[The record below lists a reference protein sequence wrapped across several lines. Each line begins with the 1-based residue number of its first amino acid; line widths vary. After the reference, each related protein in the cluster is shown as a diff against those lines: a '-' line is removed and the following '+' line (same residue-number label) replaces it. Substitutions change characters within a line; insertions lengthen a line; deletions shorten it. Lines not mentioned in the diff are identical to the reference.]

1 MGQRLC
7 VPQNKKNYFCH
18 LIQNVSMAE
27 CVHCGQD
34 CGKNPVLWD
43 EKSFCCNGCSMV
55 YRILSEKKLD
65 RYYNMM
71 PTPGIRLDQENSSGT
86 RYAYLDSDEIK
97 LKLLDFSDGGIS
109 RVNLF
114 IPAIHCSSC
123 IWLLEN
129 LSTLHKGIMHSHVNF
144 VRKEVSITF
153 RESEITF
160 REVAELLHAIHYIP
174 DISYN
179 KEKKDDHQKANRRMI
194 MKIGVAGFAFGNI
207 MLLSFPDYL
216 PGGEA
221 IDKLMAGTFGIVSFI
236 LSIPVITFCSSD
248 FFLSAYKSLRKKIIN
263 IDLPLSIGI
272 LALFLESSYE
282 IFSGSGT
289 GYMDSLAGLLFFM
302 LIGRWYQSRT
312 YQSLSFDRDYRSY
325 FPIAVTRL
333 FDGIEEFV
341 QLKDLKMGDLI
352 LVRNGELIPVDSVLT
367 EGEGNI
373 DYSFVTGESIP
384 VAKKAGDFVFAGGK
398 QSGAAIKLRV
408 EKEVAQSYLTQL
420 WNEDKLGEAGEM
432 PMQTVVNNVSHYFTL
447 IILAIAISAGVFWS
461 FDDLGKAVY
470 VFASILIV
478 ACPCALSLTI
488 PFTFGN
494 VMRVF
499 GKNGFYI
506 KNTEV
511 IEKLTHADT
520 VVFDK
525 TGTLTHSRSM
535 NIGWEGT
542 GLTPLEEQW
551 VRSVARNSTHPL
563 SVMVSEWLPASNLQ
577 MVTDYRE
584 ISGLG
589 ITGMVDGHLIMLGSR
604 KFIAG
609 TDLAEESKISSVY
622 MSVDH
627 KLRGYFKMENH
638 YRDGLPEVIAGMQH
652 MQLHLL
658 TGDNNSEEA
667 NLRSY
672 FSSATQLHFNQS
684 PVDKLNYINE
694 LKQNGGN
701 VIMIGDGLNDAGALL
716 KADVGITI
724 ADDIYHFSPACD
736 AILQS
741 VEFGRLQEYL
751 KFSKSAMKIVYASY
765 LISFLY
771 NIVGLTFAIQGLLS
785 PVFAA
790 VLMPLSSISV
800 VTFASLSVS
809 ILSKSRKF

>member
-1 MGQRLC
+1 
-7 VPQNKKNYFCH
+7 
-18 LIQNVSMAE
+18 
-27 CVHCGQD
+27 
-34 CGKNPVLWD
+34 
-43 EKSFCCNGCSMV
+43 MV
-55 YRILSEKKLD
+55 YQILSDKKMD
-65 RYYNMM
+65 RYYDLM
-71 PTPGIRLDQENSSGT
+71 PTPGIRLDQENTSGT
-86 RYAYLDSDEIK
+86 RYAYLDSDELS

-129 LSTLHKGIMHSHVNF
+129 LNSLHPGIMHSHVNF

-153 RESEITF
+153 RESEITL
-160 REVAELLHAIHYIP
+160 RRVVELLHSIHYIP
-174 DISYN
+174 DVSYN
-179 KEKKDDHQKANRRMI
+179 KDKKDKHQRTNRHMI

-236 LSIPVITFCSSD
+236 LALPVITFCSSD
-248 FFLSAYKSLRKKIIN
+248 FFLSAFKSLRKGIIN

-272 LALFLESSYE
+272 LSLFLESSYE
-282 IFSGSGT
+282 IFSSSGT

-312 YQSLSFDRDYRSY
+312 YQSLSFDRDYKSY

-333 FDGIEEFV
+333 LEGKEEFV
-341 QLKDLKMGDLI
+341 QLKDLKAGNEI
-352 LVRNGELIPVDSVLT
+352 LVRNGELIPVDSLII

-420 WNEDKLGEAGEM
+420 WNEDKLGTEGEM
-432 PMQTVVNNVSHYFTL
+432 QMQTVVTKVSHYFTL
-447 IILAIAISAGVFWS
+447 LILAIALSAGIYWS
-461 FDDLGKAVY
+461 FTSLGKAVY
-470 VFASILIV
+470 VFSTILIV
-478 ACPCALSLTI
+478 ACPCALALTI

-499 GKNGFYI
+499 GRNGFYI

-525 TGTLTHSRSM
+525 TGTLTQSRTM
-535 NIGWEGT
+535 NVGWEGT
-542 GLTPLEEQW
+542 ALSEMEQQW
-551 VRSVARNSTHPL
+551 VRSVARNSPHPL
-563 SVMVSEWLPASNLQ
+563 SVMVTEWLPVSALLNVSG
-577 MVTDYRE
+577 YRE
-584 ISGLG
+584 IAGLG
-589 ITGMVDGHLIMLGSR
+589 IAGMVNNHRILLGSR
-604 KFIAG
+604 KFVSGSDSA
-609 TDLAEESKISSVY
+609 DESKISSVY
-622 MSVDH
+622 VSIDNKH
-627 KLRGYFKMENH
+627 RGYFKMENQ
-638 YRDGLPEVIAGMQH
+638 YRDGLTEVISGLYP

-658 TGDNNSEEA
+658 TGDNNSEEE
-667 NLRSY
+667 NLKSY
-672 FSSATQLHFNQS
+672 FTSATKFHFNQS
-684 PVDKLNYINE
+684 PVDKLEYINE
-694 LKQNGGN
+694 LKRNHRN

-716 KADVGITI
+716 KADIGITI

-741 VEFGRLQEYL
+741 DKFGRLQDFL
-751 KFSKSAMKIVYASY
+751 GFSRSALKIVYASY
-765 LISFLY
+765 VVSFLY
-771 NIVGLTFAIQGLLS
+771 NIIGLSFAIQGLLS
-785 PVFAA
+785 PVVAA
-790 VLMPLSSISV
+790 ILMPLSSISV
-800 VTFASLSVS
+800 VTFASLAVSV
-809 ILSKSRKF
+809 LSKTRKF

>member
-1 MGQRLC
+1 
-7 VPQNKKNYFCH
+7 
-18 LIQNVSMAE
+18 
-27 CVHCGQD
+27 
-34 CGKNPVLWD
+34 
-43 EKSFCCNGCSMV
+43 MV
-55 YRILSEKKLD
+55 YHILSEKKLD
-65 RYYNMM
+65 RYYEMM
-71 PTPGIRLDQENSSGT
+71 PTPGIRLDQENAPGT
-86 RYAYLDSDEIK
+86 RYAYLDSDEIRQ
-97 LKLLDFSDGGIS
+97 KLLDFSDGGIS

-129 LSTLHKGIMHSHVNF
+129 LNSIHPGIMHSHVNF

-153 RESEITF
+153 RDSDISL
-160 REVAELLHAIHYIP
+160 RQLVELLHSIHYIP
-174 DISYN
+174 DVSYN
-179 KEKKDDHQKANRRMI
+179 KEKKDEHQHANRRML

-221 IDKLMAGTFGIVSFI
+221 IDKFMAGTFGIVSFI
-236 LSIPVITFCSSD
+236 LALPVITFCSSD

-312 YQSLSFDRDYRSY
+312 FQSLSFDRDYKSY

-333 FDGIEEFV
+333 LGGKEEFI
-341 QLKDLKMGDLI
+341 QLKDLKAGNVI
-352 LVRNGELIPVDSVLT
+352 LVRNGELIPVDSLVI

-398 QSGAAIKLRV
+398 QSGAAIRLRV

-420 WNEDKLGEAGEM
+420 WNEDKLGSESDIQ
-432 PMQTVVNNVSHYFTL
+432 MQTVVTKVSHYFTL
-447 IILAIAISAGVFWS
+447 VILAIALSAGIYWS
-461 FDDLGKAVY
+461 YTSLGKAVY
-470 VFASILIV
+470 VFSTILIV
-478 ACPCALSLTI
+478 ACPCALALTI

-499 GKNGFYI
+499 GRNGFYI

-511 IEKLTHADT
+511 VEKLTHADT

-525 TGTLTHSRSM
+525 TGTLTHSRTM

-542 GLTPLEEQW
+542 DLNEMEKQW
-551 VRSVARNSTHPL
+551 VRSVARNSPHPL
-563 SVMVSEWLPASNLQ
+563 SVMVTEWLPASTLLN
-577 MVTDYRE
+577 VRGYKE
-584 ISGLG
+584 IVGFG
-589 ITGMVDGHLIMLGSR
+589 IAGIVDSHSIMLGSR

-609 TDLAEESKISSVY
+609 TEAADQSTISSVY
-622 MSVDH
+622 LSIDN
-627 KLRGYFKMENH
+627 KLRGFFKMENQ
-638 YRDGLPEVIAGMQH
+638 YRDGLSEVISGLYP

-658 TGDNNSEEA
+658 TGDNNSEEE
-667 NLRSY
+667 NLKGY
-672 FSSATQLHFNQS
+672 FTAATKLHFNQS
-684 PVDKLNYINE
+684 PVDKLEYVNE
-694 LKQNGGN
+694 LKRNHRN

-716 KADVGITI
+716 KADIGITI

-741 VEFGRLQEYL
+741 DKFGRLQDYL
-751 KFSKSAMKIVYASY
+751 GFSRSALKIVYASY

-771 NIVGLTFAIQGLLS
+771 NIVGLSFAIQGLLS
-785 PVFAA
+785 PVVAA
-790 VLMPLSSISV
+790 ILMPLSSISV

-809 ILSKSRKF
+809 LLSKSRKF

>member
-1 MGQRLC
+1 
-7 VPQNKKNYFCH
+7 
-18 LIQNVSMAE
+18 MAD
-27 CVHCGQD
+27 CIHCGQD
-34 CGKNPVLWD
+34 CGKNPIIWND
-43 EKSFCCNGCSMV
+43 KPFCCNGCSMV
-55 YRILSEKKLD
+55 YQILADKQLD
-65 RYYNMM
+65 RYYEMM
-71 PTPGIRLDQENSSGT
+71 PTPGIRIEQENTSGT
-86 RYAYLDSDEIK
+86 RYAYLDSEEIK
-97 LKLLDFSDGGIS
+97 LKLLDFSDGGIA
-109 RVNLF
+109 RLNLF

-129 LSTLHKGIMHSHVNF
+129 LNSLHKGIMHSHVNF

-153 RESEITF
+153 RESDISL
-160 REVAELLHAIHYIP
+160 RQIVELLHTIHYIP

-179 KEKKDDHQKANRRMI
+179 KTSKDTHQKANRLMI

-236 LSIPVITFCSSD
+236 LALPVVTFCSSD
-248 FFLSAYKSLRKKIIN
+248 FFLSAFKSLRKKIIN

-333 FDGIEEFV
+333 LDGKEEFV
-341 QLKDLKMGDLI
+341 QLKDLKTGDHI

-384 VAKKAGDFVFAGGK
+384 VAKKMGDFVFAGGK

-420 WNEDKLGEAGEM
+420 WNEDKLGDAGEM
-432 PMQTVVNNVSHYFTL
+432 QMQTIVNKVSHYFTI
-447 IILAIAISAGVFWS
+447 IILAIASGAGIYWAFS
-461 FDDLGKAVY
+461 DIGKAVY
-470 VFASILIV
+470 VFSSILIV
-478 ACPCALSLTI
+478 ACPCALALTI

-499 GKNGFYI
+499 GRNGFYI

-535 NIGWEGT
+535 NISWEGNE
-542 GLTPLEEQW
+542 LTTHEQQW
-551 VRSVARNSTHPL
+551 IRSVARNSTHPL
-563 SVMVSEWLPASNLQ
+563 SVMVSEWLPSSTLLT
-577 MVTDYRE
+577 VLKYKE
-584 ISGLG
+584 FSGLG
-589 ITGMVDGHLIMLGSR
+589 IFGEVDGHKVMLGSK
-604 KFIAG
+604 KFISG
-609 TDLAEESKISSVY
+609 KDSSEEGKISMVY
-622 MSVDH
+622 ISIDN
-627 KLRGYFKMENH
+627 KLRGCFNLENH
-638 YRDGLPEVIAGMQH
+638 YREGLQQVLNGLKNMNQ
-652 MQLHLL
+652 HLL
-658 TGDNNSEEA
+658 TGDNNSEES
-667 NLRSY
+667 NLKSY
-672 FSSATQLHFNQS
+672 FPSTTQLHFNQS
-684 PVDKLNYINE
+684 PVDKLEYINT
-694 LKQNGGN
+694 LKNNGNN

-716 KADVGITI
+716 KADIGITI

-741 VEFGRLQEYL
+741 SKFGRLQEYL
-751 KFSKSAMKIVYASY
+751 LFSKSALKIVYLSY

-785 PVFAA
+785 PVVAA
-790 VLMPLSSISV
+790 ILMPLSSISV

-809 ILSKSRKF
+809 ILSKARKF

>member
-1 MGQRLC
+1 MT
-7 VPQNKKNYFCH
+7 
-18 LIQNVSMAE
+18 E

-34 CGKNPVLWD
+34 CGKNPVIWE
-43 EKSFCCNGCSMV
+43 EKPFCCNGCRMV
-55 YRILSEKKLD
+55 FQILSEKKLD
-65 RYYNMM
+65 RYYDMM
-71 PTPGIRLDQENSSGT
+71 PTPGIRLDQENTST

-109 RVNLF
+109 RINLF

-129 LSTLHKGIMHSHVNF
+129 LDTLHQGIMHSHVNF

-153 RESEITF
+153 RESDISL
-160 REVAELLHAIHYIP
+160 RQVIELLHTIHYIP

-221 IDKLMAGTFGIVSFI
+221 IDRLMAGTFGIVSFI
-236 LSIPVITFCSSD
+236 LALPVITFCSSD
-248 FFLSAYKSLRKKIIN
+248 FFLSAFKSLRKKIIN

-272 LALFLESSYE
+272 LSLFLESSYQ

-333 FDGIEEFV
+333 LDGKEDFV
-341 QLKDLKMGDLI
+341 QLKDLKTGDQI
-352 LVRNGELIPVDSVLT
+352 LVRNGELIPVDCILT
-367 EGEGNI
+367 EGEGRI

-384 VAKKAGDFVFAGGK
+384 VVKKAGDFVFAGGK
-398 QSGAAIKLRV
+398 QSGAAIKLSV

-420 WNEDKLGEAGEM
+420 WNEDKLGVEGEIQ
-432 PMQTVVNNVSHYFTL
+432 MQTIVTKVSHYFTL
-447 IILAIAISAGVFWS
+447 IILAIAFSAGVYWS
-461 FDDLGKAVY
+461 FTDFGKAVY

-478 ACPCALSLTI
+478 ACPCALALTI

-499 GKNGFYI
+499 GRNGFYI
-506 KNTEV
+506 KNSEV
-511 IEKLTHADT
+511 IEKLTHSDT

-525 TGTLTHSRSM
+525 TGTLTHSRTM

-542 GLTPLEEQW
+542 EMNALEEQW

-563 SVMVSEWLPASNLQ
+563 SVMVSEWLPVSALLT
-577 MVTDYRE
+577 VEGYKE

-589 ITGMVDGHLIMLGSR
+589 ITGAVDNHSVMLGSR
-604 KFIAG
+604 KFVAG
-609 TDLAEESKISSVY
+609 SEAADESKISSVY
-622 MSVDH
+622 LSIDN
-627 KLRGYFKMENH
+627 KLRGFYKMDNL
-638 YRDGLPEVIAGMQH
+638 YRDGLNEVISGLKPME
-652 MQLHLL
+652 LHLL
-658 TGDNNSEEA
+658 TGDNDSEKE

-672 FSSATQLHFNQS
+672 FSADTQLHFNQT
-684 PVDKLNYINE
+684 PVDKLEYIYQ
-694 LKQNGGN
+694 LKANGRN
-701 VIMIGDGLNDAGALL
+701 VIMIGDGLNDAGALM
-716 KADVGITI
+716 KADIGITI

-736 AILQS
+736 AILS
-741 VEFGRLQEYL
+741 SSKFGRLQDYL
-751 KFSKSAMKIVYASY
+751 KFSKSALNIVYASY

-785 PVFAA
+785 PVVAA
-790 VLMPLSSISV
+790 ILMPLSSISV

-809 ILSKSRKF
+809 MLSKARKF

>member
-1 MGQRLC
+1 
-7 VPQNKKNYFCH
+7 
-18 LIQNVSMAE
+18 MAE
-27 CVHCGQD
+27 CIHCGQE
-34 CGKNPVLWD
+34 CGKNPVIWD
-43 EKSFCCNGCSMV
+43 EKPFCCNGCSMV
-55 YRILSEKKLD
+55 YRILAEKQLD
-65 RYYNMM
+65 RYYEMM
-71 PTPGIRLDQENSSGT
+71 PTPGIRIDQENTSGT
-86 RYAYLDSDEIK
+86 RYAYLDAEDIK

-109 RVNLF
+109 RANFF

-129 LSTLHKGIMHSHVNF
+129 LNSLHQGIVHSHVNF

-153 RESEITF
+153 RENDISLRQI
-160 REVAELLHAIHYIP
+160 VELLHSIHYIP
-174 DISYN
+174 DLSYN
-179 KEKKDDHQKANRRMI
+179 KEKKDDHQRANRRML

-221 IDKLMAGTFGIVSFI
+221 IDKLMSGTFGIVSFI
-236 LSIPVITFCSSD
+236 LALPVITFCSSD
-248 FFLSAYKSLRKKIIN
+248 FFLSAFKSLRKKIIN

-272 LALFLESSYE
+272 LSLFLESSYE

-312 YQSLSFDRDYRSY
+312 YQSLSFDRDYKSY

-333 FDGIEEFV
+333 NGSNEEFV
-341 QLKDLKMGDLI
+341 QLKELKTGDHI
-352 LVRNGELIPVDSVLT
+352 LVRNGELIPVDSIVT

-373 DYSFVTGESIP
+373 DYSFVTGESLP

-398 QSGAAIKLRV
+398 QAGAAIKLRV
-408 EKEVAQSYLTQL
+408 EKEVEQSYLTQL
-420 WNEDKLGEAGEM
+420 WNEDKLGYAGEIQ
-432 PMQTVVNNVSHYFTL
+432 MQTVVNQVSHYFTL
-447 IILAIAISAGVFWS
+447 VILTIASGTGIYWS
-461 FDDLGKAVY
+461 FIDIGKAVY

-488 PFTFGN
+488 PFTFGH

-499 GKNGFYI
+499 GRNGFYI

-525 TGTLTHSRSM
+525 TGTLTHSRTM
-535 NIGWEGT
+535 NIGWEGSK
-542 GLTPLEEQW
+542 LSFDEEQW
-551 VRSVARNSTHPL
+551 IRSLSRNSAHPL
-563 SVMVSEWLPASNLQ
+563 SVMISDWLPLSTILPVGN
-577 MVTDYRE
+577 YKE
-584 ISGLG
+584 ITGLG
-589 ITGMVDGHLIMLGSR
+589 IAGSVGNHLIMLGSR

-609 TDLAEESKISSVY
+609 SDDAEESKISSVY
-622 MSVDH
+622 ISIDN

-638 YRDGLPEVIAGMQH
+638 YREGLNDVISGMNQ

-658 TGDNNSEEA
+658 TGDNNSEEE
-667 NLRSY
+667 NLKMY
-672 FSSATQLHFNQS
+672 FTAATQLHFNQS
-684 PVDKLNYINE
+684 PVDKLEYVSG
-694 LKQNGGN
+694 LKRNKRN

-716 KADVGITI
+716 KADIGITI

-741 VEFGRLQEYL
+741 AQFGRLHDFL
-751 KFSKSAMKIVYASY
+751 GFSRSALKIVYTSY

-771 NIVGLTFAIQGLLS
+771 NIVGLSFAIQGLLS
-785 PVFAA
+785 PVVAA
-790 VLMPLSSISV
+790 ILMPLSSISI
-800 VTFASLSVS
+800 VTFASIAVS
-809 ILSKSRKF
+809 MLSKTRKF

>member
-1 MGQRLC
+1 
-7 VPQNKKNYFCH
+7 
-18 LIQNVSMAE
+18 MAD
-27 CVHCGQD
+27 CIHCGQD
-34 CGKNPVLWD
+34 CGKKPVLWD
-43 EKSFCCNGCSMV
+43 QKPFCCNGCSMV
-55 YRILSEKKLD
+55 YQILADKKLD
-65 RYYNMM
+65 RYYEMM
-71 PTPGIRLDQENSSGT
+71 PTPGIRLEQENTSGT

-109 RVNLF
+109 RINLF

-129 LSTLHKGIMHSHVNF
+129 LNTLHKGIMHSHVNF

-153 RESEITF
+153 PESEITL
-160 REVAELLHAIHYIP
+160 RQVVELLHTIHYIP

-179 KEKKDDHQKANRRMI
+179 KSAKDDQQKANRRMI

-236 LSIPVITFCSSD
+236 LALPVITFCSSD

-272 LALFLESSYE
+272 LALFLESSFE

-333 FDGIEEFV
+333 LDEKEEFV
-341 QLKDLKMGDLI
+341 QLKDLKVEDLI
-352 LVRNGELIPVDSVLT
+352 LVRNGELIPVDSILV
-367 EGEGNI
+367 EGDGNI

-398 QSGAAIKLRV
+398 QSGAAIKLKV

-432 PMQTVVNNVSHYFTL
+432 QMQTIVNKVSHFFTL
-447 IILAIAISAGVFWS
+447 IILVIASSAAVYWAFT
-461 FDDLGKAVY
+461 DLGKAVY
-470 VFASILIV
+470 VFSSILIV

-499 GKNGFYI
+499 GRNGFYI

-525 TGTLTHSRSM
+525 TGTLTHSRTM
-535 NIGWEGT
+535 NIGWEGI
-542 GLTPLEEQW
+542 GLAEKEMQW
-551 VRSVARNSTHPL
+551 IRSVARNSTHPL
-563 SVMVSEWLPASNLQ
+563 SVIVSEWLPVSSLLP
-577 MVTDYRE
+577 VLDYKE

-589 ITGMVDGHLIMLGSR
+589 IIGMVDNHKIMIGSR
-604 KFIAG
+604 IFVAG
-609 TDLAEESKISSVY
+609 TESSVEGKISSVY
-622 MSVDH
+622 ISIDN
-627 KLRGYFKMENH
+627 KLRGFFKMENH
-638 YRDGLPEVIAGMQH
+638 YREGLKDVISGMQH
-652 MQLHLL
+652 IQLHLL
-658 TGDNNSEEA
+658 TGDNNSELE
-667 NLRSY
+667 NLRTY
-672 FSSATQLHFNQS
+672 FSPATSLHFNQS
-684 PVDKLNYINE
+684 PVDKLEYINA
-694 LKQNGGN
+694 LKLNGRN

-716 KADVGITI
+716 KADIGITI

-741 VEFGRLQEYL
+741 EKFGRLQDYL
-751 KFSKSAMKIVYASY
+751 SFSKIALKIVYSSY

-771 NIVGLTFAIQGLLS
+771 NIVGLSFAIQGILS
-785 PVFAA
+785 PVVAA
-790 VLMPLSSISV
+790 ILMPLSSISV

-809 ILSKSRKF
+809 ALAKARKF

>member
-1 MGQRLC
+1 MQ
-7 VPQNKKNYFCH
+7 
-18 LIQNVSMAE
+18 
-27 CVHCGQD
+27 
-34 CGKNPVLWD
+34 
-43 EKSFCCNGCSMV
+43 
-55 YRILSEKKLD
+55 
-65 RYYNMM
+65 
-71 PTPGIRLDQENSSGT
+71 TPGIRLDQENTSGT
-86 RYAYLDSDEIK
+86 RYAYLENDEIR

-129 LSTLHKGIMHSHVNF
+129 LNTLHPGIMHSHVNF

-153 RESEITF
+153 RESDISL
-160 REVAELLHAIHYIP
+160 RQVVELLHTIHYIP

-221 IDKLMAGTFGIVSFI
+221 IDELMAGTFGIVSFI
-236 LSIPVITFCSSD
+236 LALPVITFCSSD
-248 FFLSAYKSLRKKIIN
+248 FFLSAFKSLRKKIIN

-282 IFSGSGT
+282 IFSGAGT

-333 FDGIEEFV
+333 LDGKEDFV
-341 QLKDLKMGDLI
+341 QLKDLKTGDII
-352 LVRNGELIPVDSVLT
+352 LVRNGELIPVDSILT
-367 EGEGNI
+367 DGEGNI

-384 VAKKAGDFVFAGGK
+384 VAKKTGDFVFAGGK

-420 WNEDKLGEAGEM
+420 WNEDKLGTEGEIQ
-432 PMQTVVNNVSHYFTL
+432 MQSVITKVSHYFTL
-447 IILAIAISAGVFWS
+447 VILAIAFSAGVYWS
-461 FDDLGKAVY
+461 FTDFGKAVY

-499 GKNGFYI
+499 GRNGFYI

-525 TGTLTHSRSM
+525 TGTLTHSRTM
-535 NIGWEGT
+535 NIGWEGSE
-542 GLTPLEEQW
+542 LNPKEEQFI
-551 VRSVARNSTHPL
+551 RSVARNSTHPL
-563 SVMVSEWLPASNLQ
+563 SVMVSEWLPVSALLD
-577 MVTDYRE
+577 VEGYKE

-589 ITGMVDGHLIMLGSR
+589 ITGKVDGHRIMLGSR

-609 TDLAEESKISSVY
+609 NDASDESKISSVY
-622 MSVDH
+622 VSIDN
-627 KLRGYFKMENH
+627 KLRGFFKMENH
-638 YRDGLPEVIAGMQH
+638 YREGLSEVLDGMHH

-658 TGDNNSEEA
+658 TGDNNSEEE
-667 NLRSY
+667 NLKSY
-672 FSSATQLHFNQS
+672 FRTETQLHFNQT
-684 PVDKLNYINE
+684 PVDKLDYINE
-694 LKQNGGN
+694 LKQEGRN

-716 KADVGITI
+716 KADIGITI

-736 AILQS
+736 AILAS
-741 VEFGRLQEYL
+741 SMFGRLQDYL
-751 KFSKSAMKIVYASY
+751 KFSKSAMKIVYVSY

-771 NIVGLTFAIQGLLS
+771 NIVGLTFAVQGLLS

-790 VLMPLSSISV
+790 ILMPLSSISV

-809 ILSKSRKF
+809 ALSKARKF

>member
-1 MGQRLC
+1 
-7 VPQNKKNYFCH
+7 
-18 LIQNVSMAE
+18 
-27 CVHCGQD
+27 
-34 CGKNPVLWD
+34 
-43 EKSFCCNGCSMV
+43 
-55 YRILSEKKLD
+55 
-65 RYYNMM
+65 
-71 PTPGIRLDQENSSGT
+71 
-86 RYAYLDSDEIK
+86 
-97 LKLLDFSDGGIS
+97 
-109 RVNLF
+109 
-114 IPAIHCSSC
+114 
-123 IWLLEN
+123 
-129 LSTLHKGIMHSHVNF
+129 MHSHVNF

-153 RESEITF
+153 RESDISL
-160 REVAELLHAIHYIP
+160 RQVVELLHTIHYIP

-221 IDKLMAGTFGIVSFI
+221 IDELMAGTFGIVSFI
-236 LSIPVITFCSSD
+236 LALPVITFCSSD
-248 FFLSAYKSLRKKIIN
+248 FFLSAFKSLRKKIIN

-272 LALFLESSYE
+272 IALFLESSYE
-282 IFSGSGT
+282 IFSGAGT

-333 FDGIEEFV
+333 LDGKEDFV
-341 QLKDLKMGDLI
+341 QLKDLKTGDQI
-352 LVRNGELIPVDSVLT
+352 LVRNGELIPVDSILT
-367 EGEGNI
+367 DGEGNI

-420 WNEDKLGEAGEM
+420 WNEDKLGEEAGIQ
-432 PMQTVVNNVSHYFTL
+432 MQSVITKVSHYFT
-447 IILAIAISAGVFWS
+447 IVILVIAFSAGVYWS
-461 FDDLGKAVY
+461 FTDFGKAVY

-499 GKNGFYI
+499 GRNGFYI

-525 TGTLTHSRSM
+525 TGTLTHSRTM
-535 NIGWEGT
+535 NIGWEGAA
-542 GLTPLEEQW
+542 LSASEEQF

-563 SVMVSEWLPASNLQ
+563 SVMVSEWLPVSALHA
-577 MVTDYRE
+577 VDGYKE

-589 ITGMVDGHLIMLGSR
+589 ISGVVDNHRIMLGSR
-604 KFIAG
+604 RFIAG
-609 TDLAEESKISSVY
+609 NEASDESKISSVY
-622 MSVDH
+622 VSIDN
-627 KLRGYFKMENH
+627 KLRGFFKMENH
-638 YRDGLPEVIAGMQH
+638 YRDGLNEVIAGLNN

-658 TGDNNSEEA
+658 TGDNDSEEA
-667 NLRSY
+667 NLRTY
-672 FSSATQLHFNQS
+672 FSAETQLHFNQT
-684 PVDKLNYINE
+684 PVDKLEYINE
-694 LKQNGGN
+694 LKSNGRN

-716 KADVGITI
+716 KADIGITI

-736 AILQS
+736 AILS
-741 VEFGRLQEYL
+741 SSKFGRLQDYL
-751 KFSKSAMKIVYASY
+751 RFSKSAMKIVYASY

-809 ILSKSRKF
+809 VLSKSRKF

>member
-1 MGQRLC
+1 
-7 VPQNKKNYFCH
+7 
-18 LIQNVSMAE
+18 MAE
-27 CVHCGQD
+27 CIHCGQD
-34 CGKNPVLWD
+34 CGKNPVIWED
-43 EKSFCCNGCSMV
+43 KNFCCNGCSMV
-55 YRILSEKKLD
+55 YQILSEKKLH
-65 RYYNMM
+65 RYYTMM
-71 PTPGIRLDQENSSGT
+71 PTPGIRLDQDQSAGT
-86 RYAYLDSDEIK
+86 RYAYMDTDEIK
-97 LKLLDFSDGGIS
+97 QKLLEFSDGGIS

-129 LSTLHKGIMHSHVNF
+129 LNSLHPGIMHSHVNF
-144 VRKEVSITF
+144 VHKEVSITF
-153 RESEITF
+153 RDNDISLRQVVEI
-160 REVAELLHAIHYIP
+160 LHDIHYIP

-179 KEKKDDHQKANRRMI
+179 KEAKDSHQKANRRLI

-236 LSIPVITFCSSD
+236 LALPVITFCSSD
-248 FFLSAYKSLRKKIIN
+248 FFQSAFKSLRKKSIN

-272 LALFLESSYE
+272 ISLFAESSFE
-282 IFSGSGT
+282 IFSSSGT

-302 LIGRWYQSRT
+302 LIGRWYQNRT
-312 YQSLSFDRDYRSY
+312 YQSLSFDRDYKSY
-325 FPIAVTRL
+325 FPIAVTRIL
-333 FDGIEEFV
+333 HGKEEFV
-341 QLKDLKMGDLI
+341 QLKDLKQGDDI
-352 LVRNGELIPVDSVLT
+352 LVRNGELIPVDSIVT
-367 EGEGNI
+367 AGEGNI

-384 VAKKAGDFVFAGGK
+384 VAKKPGDFVFAGGK
-398 QSGAAIKLRV
+398 QSGAAIRLRV

-420 WNEDKLGEAGEM
+420 WNEDKLGDVSEIQ
-432 PMQTVVNNVSHYFTL
+432 MQTVVNKVSHYFTL
-447 IILAIAISAGVFWS
+447 VILTIAFAAFIYWS
-461 FDDLGKAVY
+461 FSGLGKAVY

-499 GKNGFYI
+499 GRNGFYI

-535 NIGWEGT
+535 NIEWEGDE
-542 GLTPLEEQW
+542 LSDEEKQW
-551 VRSVARNSTHPL
+551 IRSVSRNSPHPL
-563 SVMVSEWLPASNLQ
+563 SVMVSDWLPVSQLLQ
-577 MVTDYRE
+577 VEKYSE
-584 ISGLG
+584 IAGLG
-589 ITGMVDGHLIMLGSR
+589 VVGMIDNHMIMLGSG

-609 TDLAEESKISSVY
+609 SENTYESKISSVY
-622 MSVDH
+622 VSIDT
-627 KLRGYFKMENH
+627 KLKGFFKLENH
-638 YRDGLPEVIAGMQH
+638 YRDGLNLVISELNDMH
-652 MQLHLL
+652 LHLL
-658 TGDNNSEEA
+658 TGDNDSEKEK
-667 NLRSY
+667 LEKY
-672 FSSATQLHFNQS
+672 FPSGAGLHFNQS
-684 PVDKLNYINE
+684 PVAKLDYIHD
-694 LKQNGGN
+694 LKKNGQN

-741 VEFGRLQEYL
+741 EQFGRLPQFL
-751 KFSKSAMKIVYASY
+751 KFSNSALKIVYASY
-765 LISFLY
+765 IVSFLY

-785 PVFAA
+785 PVIAA
-790 VLMPLSSISV
+790 VLMPLSSVSV

-809 ILSKSRKF
+809 LLSKSRKFQ

>member
-1 MGQRLC
+1 
-7 VPQNKKNYFCH
+7 
-18 LIQNVSMAE
+18 
-27 CVHCGQD
+27 
-34 CGKNPVLWD
+34 
-43 EKSFCCNGCSMV
+43 
-55 YRILSEKKLD
+55 
-65 RYYNMM
+65 MM
-71 PTPGIRLDQENSSGT
+71 PTPGIRLEQENTSDT
-86 RYAYLDSDEIK
+86 RYAYLDAEDIK
-97 LKLLDFSDGGIS
+97 LSLLDFCDGGIS
-109 RVNLF
+109 RINLF

-129 LSTLHKGIMHSHVNF
+129 LAGLHKGIMHSHVNF
-144 VRKEVSITF
+144 TRKEVSITF
-153 RESEITF
+153 RESDISL
-160 REVAELLHAIHYIP
+160 RQVAELLHTIHYIP

-179 KEKKDDHQKANRRMI
+179 KGKKDDHLKANRRML

-221 IDKLMAGTFGIVSFI
+221 IDTFMAGTFGIVSFI
-236 LSIPVITFCSSD
+236 LALPVITFCSSD
-248 FFLSAYKSLRKKIIN
+248 FFLSAYKSLRKRIIN

-272 LALFLESSYE
+272 LALFIESSYE
-282 IFSGSGT
+282 IFSGTGT

-312 YQSLSFDRDYRSY
+312 YESLSFDRDYRSY

-333 FDGIEEFV
+333 LDGEEQFV
-341 QLKDLKMGDLI
+341 QLKDLKAGDQI
-352 LVRNGELIPVDSVLT
+352 LVRNGELIPVDSILSD
-367 EGEGNI
+367 GEGNI

-384 VAKKAGDFVFAGGK
+384 VSKKAGDFVFAGGK
-398 QSGAAIKLRV
+398 QAGAAIHLIV

-420 WNEDKLGEAGEM
+420 WNEDKLGEESGIQ
-432 PMQTVVNNVSHYFTL
+432 MQSVITRVSHYFTL
-447 IILAIAISAGVFWS
+447 IILAIALSAGIYWS
-461 FDDLGKAVY
+461 FTDIGKAVY

-499 GKNGFYI
+499 GRNGFYI

-525 TGTLTHSRSM
+525 TGTLTHSRTM

-542 GLTPLEEQW
+542 ILNDIEKQW

-563 SVMVSEWLPASNLQ
+563 SVMVCEWLP
-577 MVTDYRE
+577 VTALLGVEEYKE
-584 ISGLG
+584 LPGLG
-589 ITGMVDGHLIMLGSR
+589 ITGIVDGHRIMLGSR

-609 TDLAEESKISSVY
+609 SGSMDEGKISSVY
-622 MSVDH
+622 LSIDN
-627 KLRGYFKMENH
+627 KNRGYFKMENH
-638 YRDGLPEVIAGMQH
+638 YRDGLTDVISGLSY

-658 TGDNNSEEA
+658 TGDNNSEEE
-667 NLRSY
+667 NLRTY
-672 FSSATQLHFNQS
+672 FTDGTELHFNQD
-684 PVDKLNYINE
+684 PVDKLEYIKQ
-694 LKQNGGN
+694 LKLNGRN

-716 KADVGITI
+716 KADIGITI

-736 AILQS
+736 AILS
-741 VEFGRLQEYL
+741 SAKFSRLQDYL
-751 KFSKSAMKIVYASY
+751 KFSGSALYIVYASY
-765 LISFLY
+765 AISFLY
-771 NIVGLTFAIQGLLS
+771 NIIGLSFAIQGLLS
-785 PVFAA
+785 PIVAA
-790 VLMPLSSISV
+790 ILMPLSSISV

-809 ILSKSRKF
+809 LLSKRKGF

>member
-1 MGQRLC
+1 
-7 VPQNKKNYFCH
+7 
-18 LIQNVSMAE
+18 
-27 CVHCGQD
+27 
-34 CGKNPVLWD
+34 
-43 EKSFCCNGCSMV
+43 
-55 YRILSEKKLD
+55 
-65 RYYNMM
+65 
-71 PTPGIRLDQENSSGT
+71 
-86 RYAYLDSDEIK
+86 
-97 LKLLDFSDGGIS
+97 
-109 RVNLF
+109 
-114 IPAIHCSSC
+114 
-123 IWLLEN
+123 
-129 LSTLHKGIMHSHVNF
+129 
-144 VRKEVSITF
+144 
-153 RESEITF
+153 
-160 REVAELLHAIHYIP
+160 
-174 DISYN
+174 
-179 KEKKDDHQKANRRMI
+179 MI

-221 IDKLMAGTFGIVSFI
+221 IDELMAGTFGIVSFI
-236 LSIPVITFCSSD
+236 LALPVITFCSSD
-248 FFLSAYKSLRKKIIN
+248 FFLSAFKSLRKKIIN

-272 LALFLESSYE
+272 IALFLESSYE
-282 IFSGSGT
+282 IFSGAGT

-333 FDGIEEFV
+333 LDGKEDFV
-341 QLKDLKMGDLI
+341 QLKDLKTGDQI
-352 LVRNGELIPVDSVLT
+352 LVRNGELIPVDSILT
-367 EGEGNI
+367 DGEGNI

-420 WNEDKLGEAGEM
+420 WNEDKLGEEAGIQ
-432 PMQTVVNNVSHYFTL
+432 MQSVITKVSHYFT
-447 IILAIAISAGVFWS
+447 IVILVIAFSAGVYWS
-461 FDDLGKAVY
+461 FTDFGKAVY

-499 GKNGFYI
+499 GRNGFYI

-525 TGTLTHSRSM
+525 TGTLTHSRTM
-535 NIGWEGT
+535 NIGWEGAA
-542 GLTPLEEQW
+542 LSASEEQF

-563 SVMVSEWLPASNLQ
+563 SVMVSEWLPVSALHA
-577 MVTDYRE
+577 VDGYKE

-589 ITGMVDGHLIMLGSR
+589 ISGVVDNHRIMLGSR
-604 KFIAG
+604 RFIAG
-609 TDLAEESKISSVY
+609 NEASDESKISSVY
-622 MSVDH
+622 VSIDN
-627 KLRGYFKMENH
+627 KLRGFFKMENH
-638 YRDGLPEVIAGMQH
+638 YRDGLNEVIAGLNN

-658 TGDNNSEEA
+658 TGDNDSEEA
-667 NLRSY
+667 NLRTY
-672 FSSATQLHFNQS
+672 FSAETQLHFNQT
-684 PVDKLNYINE
+684 PVDKLEYINE
-694 LKQNGGN
+694 LKSNGRN

-716 KADVGITI
+716 KADIGITI

-736 AILQS
+736 AILS
-741 VEFGRLQEYL
+741 SSKFGRLQDYL
-751 KFSKSAMKIVYASY
+751 RFSKSAMKIVYASY

-809 ILSKSRKF
+809 VLSKSRKF

>member
-1 MGQRLC
+1 
-7 VPQNKKNYFCH
+7 
-18 LIQNVSMAE
+18 
-27 CVHCGQD
+27 
-34 CGKNPVLWD
+34 
-43 EKSFCCNGCSMV
+43 MV
-55 YRILSEKKLD
+55 YQILSEKKLD
-65 RYYNMM
+65 RYYDMM
-71 PTPGIRLDQENSSGT
+71 PTPGIRLDQENTSGT

-129 LSTLHKGIMHSHVNF
+129 LDTLHKGILHSHVNF

-153 RESEITF
+153 REGEISL
-160 REVAELLHAIHYIP
+160 RQVVELLHSIHYIP

-179 KEKKDDHQKANRRMI
+179 KEKKDDHQKANRRML

-236 LSIPVITFCSSD
+236 LALPVITFCSSD
-248 FFLSAYKSLRKKIIN
+248 FFLSAFKSLRKKIIN

-272 LALFLESSYE
+272 LSLFLESSYE
-282 IFSGSGT
+282 IFSGTGT

-333 FDGIEEFV
+333 FDGKEDFV
-341 QLKDLKMGDLI
+341 QLKNLKTGDLI
-352 LVRNGELIPVDSVLT
+352 LVRNSELIPVDSLLT

-420 WNEDKLGEAGEM
+420 WNEDKLGVEGEIQ
-432 PMQTVVNNVSHYFTL
+432 MQTIVTKVSHYFTL
-447 IILAIAISAGVFWS
+447 IILAIAFSAGVYWS
-461 FDDLGKAVY
+461 FTDFGKAVY

-478 ACPCALSLTI
+478 ACPCALALTI

-499 GKNGFYI
+499 GRNGFYI

-511 IEKLTHADT
+511 IEKLTQADT
-520 VVFDK
+520 IVFDK
-525 TGTLTHSRSM
+525 TGTLTHSRTM
-535 NIGWEGT
+535 NIAWEGSEMN
-542 GLTPLEEQW
+542 PLEEQW

-563 SVMVSEWLPASNLQ
+563 SVMVSEWLPASALLT
-577 MVTDYRE
+577 VEGYKE

-589 ITGMVDGHLIMLGSR
+589 ITGVVDTHRVMLGSR
-604 KFIAG
+604 KFVAG
-609 TDLAEESKISSVY
+609 SEAEDESRISSVY
-622 MSVDH
+622 LSIDN
-627 KLRGYFKMENH
+627 KLRGFYKMDNL
-638 YRDGLPEVIAGMQH
+638 YRDGLDDVISGMKN

-658 TGDNNSEEA
+658 TGDNDSEEE

-672 FSSATQLHFNQS
+672 FSADTQLHFNQT
-684 PVDKLNYINE
+684 PVDKLEYINE
-694 LKQNGGN
+694 LKTEGRN

-716 KADVGITI
+716 KADIGITI

-736 AILQS
+736 AILS
-741 VEFGRLQEYL
+741 SSKFGRLQDYL
-751 KFSKSAMKIVYASY
+751 KFSKSALHIVYASY

-771 NIVGLTFAIQGLLS
+771 NIIGLTFAVQGLLS
-785 PVFAA
+785 PVVAA
-790 VLMPLSSISV
+790 ILMPLSSISV

-809 ILSKSRKF
+809 MLSKARKF

>member
-1 MGQRLC
+1 
-7 VPQNKKNYFCH
+7 
-18 LIQNVSMAE
+18 MAE
-27 CVHCGQD
+27 CIHCGQD
-34 CGKNPVLWD
+34 CGKNPVIWE
-43 EKSFCCNGCSMV
+43 EKLFCCNGCSMV
-55 YRILSEKKLD
+55 YQILSEKKLD
-65 RYYNMM
+65 RYYDMM
-71 PTPGIRLDQENSSGT
+71 PTPGIRLDQENTSGT
-86 RYAYLDSDEIK
+86 RYAYLDNDEIR

-153 RESEITF
+153 RESDISL
-160 REVAELLHAIHYIP
+160 RQVVELLHTIHYIP

-221 IDKLMAGTFGIVSFI
+221 IDELMAGTFGIVSFI
-236 LSIPVITFCSSD
+236 LALPVITFCSSD
-248 FFLSAYKSLRKKIIN
+248 FFLSAFKSLRKKIIN

-272 LALFLESSYE
+272 IALFLESSYE
-282 IFSGSGT
+282 IFSGAGT

-333 FDGIEEFV
+333 LDGKEDFV
-341 QLKDLKMGDLI
+341 QLKDLKTGDQI
-352 LVRNGELIPVDSVLT
+352 LVRNGELIPVDSILT
-367 EGEGNI
+367 DGEGNI

-384 VAKKAGDFVFAGGK
+384 VSKKAGDFVFAGGK

-420 WNEDKLGEAGEM
+420 WNEDKLGEEAGIQ
-432 PMQTVVNNVSHYFTL
+432 MQSVITKVSHYFT
-447 IILAIAISAGVFWS
+447 IVILVIAFSAGVYWS
-461 FDDLGKAVY
+461 FTDLGKAVY

-499 GKNGFYI
+499 GRNGFYI

-525 TGTLTHSRSM
+525 TGTLTHSRTM
-535 NIGWEGT
+535 NIGWEGNI
-542 GLTPLEEQW
+542 LSADEEQL
-551 VRSVARNSTHPL
+551 VRSVSRNSTHPL
-563 SVMVSEWLPASNLQ
+563 SVMVSEWLPVSALHA
-577 MVTDYRE
+577 VDGYKE

-589 ITGMVDGHLIMLGSR
+589 ISGVVDNHRIMLGSR
-604 KFIAG
+604 RFIAG
-609 TDLAEESKISSVY
+609 NEASDESKISSVY
-622 MSVDH
+622 VSIDN
-627 KLRGYFKMENH
+627 KLRGFFKMENH
-638 YRDGLPEVIAGMQH
+638 YRDGLNEVIAGLNN

-658 TGDNNSEEA
+658 TGDNDSEEA
-667 NLRSY
+667 NLRTY
-672 FSSATQLHFNQS
+672 FSAETQLHFNQT
-684 PVDKLNYINE
+684 PVDKLEYINE
-694 LKQNGGN
+694 LKSNGRN

-716 KADVGITI
+716 KADIGITI

-736 AILQS
+736 AILS
-741 VEFGRLQEYL
+741 SSKFGRLQDYL
-751 KFSKSAMKIVYASY
+751 RFSKSAMKIVYASY

-809 ILSKSRKF
+809 VLSKSRKF

>member
-1 MGQRLC
+1 
-7 VPQNKKNYFCH
+7 
-18 LIQNVSMAE
+18 MAE
-27 CVHCGQD
+27 CIHCGQD
-34 CGKNPVLWD
+34 CGKNPVVWD
-43 EKSFCCNGCSMV
+43 GKPFCCNGCSMV
-55 YRILSEKKLD
+55 YQILAEKKLD
-65 RYYNMM
+65 RYYEMM
-71 PTPGIRLDQENSSGT
+71 PTPGIRLDQENTSGT
-86 RYAYLDSDEIK
+86 RYAYLDNEEIK
-97 LKLLDFSDGGIS
+97 LKILDFSDGGIS
-109 RVNLF
+109 RLTVF

-129 LSTLHKGIMHSHVNF
+129 LSTLHPGIIHSHVNF
-144 VRKEVSITF
+144 VRKEVSVTF
-153 RESEITF
+153 RESDITL
-160 REVAELLHAIHYIP
+160 RQVVELLHTIHYIP

-179 KEKKDDHQKANRRMI
+179 KEKKDDHQRANRRMI

-236 LSIPVITFCSSD
+236 LSLPVITFCSSD
-248 FFLSAYKSLRKKIIN
+248 FFLSAYKSLRKKVIN

-272 LALFLESSYE
+272 ISLFVESCYE

-325 FPIAVTRL
+325 FPVAVTRL
-333 FDGIEEFV
+333 IDSIEEFV
-341 QLKDLKMGDLI
+341 QLKDLKTGDQI
-352 LVRNGELIPVDSVLT
+352 LVRNGELIPVDSILT

-420 WNEDKLGEAGEM
+420 WNEDKLGEDEGI
-432 PMQTVVNNVSHYFTL
+432 QLQSVITRVSHYFT
-447 IILAIAISAGVFWS
+447 IVILVIALSAGVYWS
-461 FDDLGKAVY
+461 FTDLGKAVY

-478 ACPCALSLTI
+478 ACPCALALTI

-499 GKNGFYI
+499 GRNGFYI

-535 NIGWEGT
+535 NIGWEGSI
-542 GLTPLEEQW
+542 LNAEQQQW
-551 VRSVARNSTHPL
+551 IRTLARNSTHPL
-563 SVMVSEWLPASNLQ
+563 SVMVSEWLPVSPLLPVGN
-577 MVTDYRE
+577 YKE

-589 ITGMVDGHLIMLGSR
+589 VTGVVENHIIMLGSR
-604 KFIAG
+604 RFIAG
-609 TDLAEESKISSVY
+609 TDTSDESKTSSVY
-622 MSVDH
+622 VSIDNKM
-627 KLRGYFKMENH
+627 KGYFKMENH
-638 YRDGLPEVIAGMQH
+638 YRDGLNEVIEGMQP

-658 TGDNNSEEA
+658 TGDNNSEEE
-667 NLRSY
+667 NLKA
-672 FSSATQLHFNQS
+672 FFTSATQLHFEQS
-684 PVDKLNYINE
+684 PVDKLEYINA
-694 LKQNGGN
+694 LKRSGGN

-716 KADVGITI
+716 KADIGITI

-736 AILQS
+736 AILS
-741 VEFGRLQEYL
+741 SSKFGRLPDYL
-751 KFSKSAMKIVYASY
+751 KFSKSALNIVYTGY

-771 NIVGLTFAIQGLLS
+771 NIVGLSFAARGLLS
-785 PVFAA
+785 
-790 VLMPLSSISV
+790 L
-800 VTFASLSVS
+800 
-809 ILSKSRKF
+809 

>member
-1 MGQRLC
+1 
-7 VPQNKKNYFCH
+7 
-18 LIQNVSMAE
+18 MAE

-34 CGKNPVLWD
+34 CRKNPVIWD
-43 EKSFCCNGCSMV
+43 EKPFCCNGCSLV
-55 YRILSEKKLD
+55 YQILSEKKLD
-65 RYYNMM
+65 RYYDMM
-71 PTPGIRLDQENSSGT
+71 PTPGIRLDQENTSGT
-86 RYAYLDSDEIK
+86 RYAYLDAAEFQ

-109 RVNLF
+109 RINLF

-129 LSTLHKGIMHSHVNF
+129 LNTLHAGIIHSHVNF

-153 RESEITF
+153 RESDISL
-160 REVAELLHAIHYIP
+160 RQVVELLHSIHYIP

-179 KEKKDDHQKANRRMI
+179 KERKDDHQKANRRMI

-236 LSIPVITFCSSD
+236 LAIPVITFCSSD
-248 FFLSAYKSLRKKIIN
+248 FFLSAFKSLRKKIIN

-272 LALFLESSYE
+272 IALFLESSYE

-325 FPIAVTRL
+325 FPIAGTRL
-333 FDGIEEFV
+333 LDGKEEFV
-341 QLKDLKMGDLI
+341 QLKDLKVGDQI
-352 LVRNGELIPVDSVLT
+352 LVRNGELIPVDSIFI

-384 VAKKAGDFVFAGGK
+384 VAKKEGEFVFAGGK
-398 QSGAAIKLRV
+398 QSGAAIKLMV

-420 WNEDKLGEAGEM
+420 WNEDKLGQNGEIL
-432 PMQTVVNNVSHYFTL
+432 MQTIVTKVSHYFTL
-447 IILAIAISAGVFWS
+447 VILAIAFGAGIYWS
-461 FDDLGKAVY
+461 FIDIGKAVY

-478 ACPCALSLTI
+478 ACPCALALTI

-494 VMRVF
+494 VMRIF
-499 GKNGFYI
+499 GRNGFYI

-525 TGTLTHSRSM
+525 TGTLTHSRTM
-535 NIGWEGT
+535 NIGWEGNE
-542 GLTPLEEQW
+542 LTAGEKQW
-551 VRSVARNSTHPL
+551 IRSVSRNSTHPL
-563 SVMVSEWLPASNLQ
+563 SVMVSEWLPVSALLTVES
-577 MVTDYRE
+577 YKE
-584 ISGLG
+584 FSGLG
-589 ITGMVDGHLIMLGSR
+589 ITGLVDNHRIMIGSHA
-604 KFIAG
+604 FIAG
-609 TDLAEESKISSVY
+609 SDPHNEGKVSSVY
-622 MSVDH
+622 VSIDN
-627 KLRGYFKMENH
+627 KLRGFFKMENH
-638 YRDGLPEVIAGMQH
+638 YRDGLKEVLLGMKY

-658 TGDNNSEEA
+658 TGDNNAEEE
-667 NLRSY
+667 NLKTY
-672 FSSATQLHFNQS
+672 FAYDTQLHFNQT
-684 PVDKLNYINE
+684 PVEKLEYINA
-694 LKQNGGN
+694 LKQKGQNI
-701 VIMIGDGLNDAGALL
+701 IMIGDGLNDAGALL
-716 KADVGITI
+716 KADIGITI

-741 VEFGRLQEYL
+741 EKFGRLQEYL
-751 KFSKSAMKIVYASY
+751 EFSKTALKIVYASY

-771 NIVGLTFAIQGLLS
+771 NIVGLTFAVQGLLS
-785 PVFAA
+785 PVVAA
-790 VLMPLSSISV
+790 ILMPLSSISV
-800 VTFASLSVS
+800 VTFVSLSVS
-809 ILSKSRKF
+809 ILSKARKF

>member
-1 MGQRLC
+1 
-7 VPQNKKNYFCH
+7 
-18 LIQNVSMAE
+18 
-27 CVHCGQD
+27 
-34 CGKNPVLWD
+34 
-43 EKSFCCNGCSMV
+43 MV
-55 YRILSEKKLD
+55 YQILADKQLD
-65 RYYNMM
+65 RYYEMM
-71 PTPGIRLDQENSSGT
+71 PTPGIRIEQENTSGT
-86 RYAYLDSDEIK
+86 RYAYLDSEEIK
-97 LKLLDFSDGGIS
+97 LKLLDFSDGGIA
-109 RVNLF
+109 RLNLF

-129 LSTLHKGIMHSHVNF
+129 LNSLHKGIMHSHVNF

-153 RESEITF
+153 RESDISL
-160 REVAELLHAIHYIP
+160 RQIVELLHTIHYIP

-179 KEKKDDHQKANRRMI
+179 KTSKDTHQKANRLMI

-236 LSIPVITFCSSD
+236 LALPVVTFCSSD
-248 FFLSAYKSLRKKIIN
+248 FFLSAFKSLRKKIIN

-333 FDGIEEFV
+333 LDGKEEFV
-341 QLKDLKMGDLI
+341 QLKDLKTGDHI

-384 VAKKAGDFVFAGGK
+384 VAKKMGDFVFAGGK

-420 WNEDKLGEAGEM
+420 WNEDKLGDAGEM
-432 PMQTVVNNVSHYFTL
+432 QMQTIVNKVSHYFTI
-447 IILAIAISAGVFWS
+447 IILAIASGAGIYWAFS
-461 FDDLGKAVY
+461 DIGKAVY
-470 VFASILIV
+470 VFSSILIV
-478 ACPCALSLTI
+478 ACPCALALTI

-499 GKNGFYI
+499 GRNGFYI

-535 NIGWEGT
+535 NISWEGNE
-542 GLTPLEEQW
+542 LTTHEQQW
-551 VRSVARNSTHPL
+551 IRSVARNSTHPL
-563 SVMVSEWLPASNLQ
+563 SVMVSEWLPSSTLLT
-577 MVTDYRE
+577 VLKYKE
-584 ISGLG
+584 FSGLG
-589 ITGMVDGHLIMLGSR
+589 IFGEVDGHKVMLGSK
-604 KFIAG
+604 KFISG
-609 TDLAEESKISSVY
+609 KDSSEEGKISMVY
-622 MSVDH
+622 ISIDN
-627 KLRGYFKMENH
+627 KLRGCFNLENH
-638 YRDGLPEVIAGMQH
+638 YREGLQQVLNGLKNMNQ
-652 MQLHLL
+652 HLL
-658 TGDNNSEEA
+658 TGDNNSEES
-667 NLRSY
+667 NLKSY
-672 FSSATQLHFNQS
+672 FPSTTQLHFNQS
-684 PVDKLNYINE
+684 PVDKLEYINT
-694 LKQNGGN
+694 LKNNGNN

-716 KADVGITI
+716 KADIGITI

-741 VEFGRLQEYL
+741 SKFGRLQEYL
-751 KFSKSAMKIVYASY
+751 LFSKSALKIVYLSY

-785 PVFAA
+785 PVVAA
-790 VLMPLSSISV
+790 ILMPLSSISV

-809 ILSKSRKF
+809 ILSKARKF

>member
-1 MGQRLC
+1 
-7 VPQNKKNYFCH
+7 
-18 LIQNVSMAE
+18 MAE
-27 CVHCGQD
+27 CIHCGQD
-34 CGKNPVLWD
+34 CGKNPVIWD
-43 EKSFCCNGCSMV
+43 DKTFCCNGCSMV
-55 YRILSEKKLD
+55 FQILSEKKLD
-65 RYYNMM
+65 RYYDMM
-71 PTPGIRLDQENSSGT
+71 PTPGIRLDQENTSGT
-86 RYAYLDSDEIK
+86 RYAYLDNDEIR

-129 LSTLHKGIMHSHVNF
+129 LNTIHKGIMHSHVNF

-153 RESEITF
+153 RESDISL
-160 REVAELLHAIHYIP
+160 RQVIELLHTIHYIP

-221 IDKLMAGTFGIVSFI
+221 IDELMAGTFGIVSFV
-236 LSIPVITFCSSD
+236 LALPVITFCSSD
-248 FFLSAYKSLRKKIIN
+248 FFLSAFKSLRKKIIN

-272 LALFLESSYE
+272 ISLFLESTYE
-282 IFSGSGT
+282 IFSGAGT

-333 FDGIEEFV
+333 LDGKEDFV
-341 QLKDLKMGDLI
+341 QLKDLKTGDII
-352 LVRNGELIPVDSVLT
+352 LVRNGELIPVDSILT
-367 EGEGNI
+367 DGEGNI

-384 VAKKAGDFVFAGGK
+384 VSKKAGDFVFAGGK
-398 QSGAAIKLRV
+398 QSGAAIRLRV

-420 WNEDKLGEAGEM
+420 WNEDKLGEEAGIQ
-432 PMQTVVNNVSHYFTL
+432 MQSVITRVSHYFTL
-447 IILAIAISAGVFWS
+447 VILAIAFSAGVFWS
-461 FDDLGKAVY
+461 FSDFGKAVY

-499 GKNGFYI
+499 GRNGFYI

-525 TGTLTHSRSM
+525 TGTLTHSRTM
-535 NIGWEGT
+535 NIGWEGIALSA
-542 GLTPLEEQW
+542 GEEQFI
-551 VRSVARNSTHPL
+551 RSVARNSTHPL
-563 SVMVSEWLPASNLQ
+563 SIMVSEWLPVSALLAVDN
-577 MVTDYRE
+577 YKE

-589 ITGMVDGHLIMLGSR
+589 INGFVDGHRVMLGSR
-604 KFIAG
+604 RFIAG
-609 TDLAEESKISSVY
+609 NDVSEENKISSVY
-622 MSVDH
+622 VSIDN
-627 KLRGYFKMENH
+627 KLRGFFKMENH
-638 YRDGLPEVIAGMQH
+638 YREGLPEVIAGMKH

-658 TGDNNSEEA
+658 TGDNDSEEA
-667 NLRSY
+667 NLRTY
-672 FSSATQLHFNQS
+672 FSPDTQLHFNQT
-684 PVDKLNYINE
+684 PVDKLEYITE
-694 LKQNGGN
+694 LKANGRN

-716 KADVGITI
+716 KADIGITI

-736 AILQS
+736 AILS
-741 VEFGRLQEYL
+741 SSKFGRLQDYL
-751 KFSKSAMKIVYASY
+751 RFSKSAMNIVYASY

-790 VLMPLSSISV
+790 ILMPLSSISV

-809 ILSKSRKF
+809 ALSKSRKF

>member
-1 MGQRLC
+1 
-7 VPQNKKNYFCH
+7 
-18 LIQNVSMAE
+18 MAE
-27 CVHCGQD
+27 CIHCGQE
-34 CGKNPVLWD
+34 CGKNPVIWD
-43 EKSFCCNGCSMV
+43 GKPFCCNGCSMV
-55 YRILSEKKLD
+55 YRILAEKQLD
-65 RYYNMM
+65 RYYEMM
-71 PTPGIRLDQENSSGT
+71 PTPGIRLDQENTSGN

-97 LKLLDFSDGGIS
+97 SKLVDFSDGGIA
-109 RVNLF
+109 RVNFF

-129 LSTLHKGIMHSHVNF
+129 LNSLHQGIIHSHVNF

-153 RESEITF
+153 RESEISL
-160 REVAELLHAIHYIP
+160 RLLVELLHSIHYIP
-174 DISYN
+174 DLSYN
-179 KEKKDDHQKANRRMI
+179 KEKKDDHQRANRRML

-236 LSIPVITFCSSD
+236 LALPVITFCSSD
-248 FFLSAYKSLRKKIIN
+248 FFLSAFKSLRKKVIN

-272 LALFLESSYE
+272 LSLFLESSYE

-312 YQSLSFDRDYRSY
+312 YQSLSFDRDYKSY

-333 FDGIEEFV
+333 NGSIEEFV
-341 QLKDLKMGDLI
+341 QLKELRIGDHI
-352 LVRNGELIPVDSVLT
+352 LVRNGELIPVDSYVT

-398 QSGAAIKLRV
+398 QTGAAIKLKV
-408 EKEVAQSYLTQL
+408 DKEVEQSYLTQL
-420 WNEDKLGEAGEM
+420 WNEDKLGYSGEIQ
-432 PMQTVVNNVSHYFTL
+432 MQTVVNKVSHYFTL
-447 IILAIAISAGVFWS
+447 VILTIALGTGIFWS
-461 FDDLGKAVY
+461 FTDIGKAVY

-488 PFTFGN
+488 PFTFGH

-499 GKNGFYI
+499 GRNGFYI

-525 TGTLTHSRSM
+525 TGTLTHSRTM
-535 NIGWEGT
+535 NIGWEGNE
-542 GLTPLEEQW
+542 LSFDEEQW
-551 VRSVARNSTHPL
+551 IRSLSRNSAHPL
-563 SVMVSEWLPASNLQ
+563 SVMISDWLPISTLLPVVN
-577 MVTDYRE
+577 YKE
-584 ISGLG
+584 ITGLG
-589 ITGMVDGHLIMLGSR
+589 IAGMVDNHFIMLGSR

-609 TDLAEESKISSVY
+609 SDYFEESKISSVY
-622 MSVDH
+622 ISIDH
-627 KLRGYFKMENH
+627 KLRGYFKMENQ
-638 YRDGLPEVIAGMQH
+638 YRDGLEKVISGLGQ

-658 TGDNNSEEA
+658 TGDNNSEEE
-667 NLRSY
+667 NLKM
-672 FSSATQLHFNQS
+672 FFTPATQLHFNQS
-684 PVDKLNYINE
+684 PVDKLEYIAE
-694 LKQNGGN
+694 LKRNQRN

-741 VEFGRLQEYL
+741 SQFGRLQDYL
-751 KFSKSAMKIVYASY
+751 GFSRSALKIVYTSY
-765 LISFLY
+765 IISFLY
-771 NIVGLTFAIQGLLS
+771 NIVGLSFAMQGLLS
-785 PVFAA
+785 PVVAA
-790 VLMPLSSISV
+790 ILMPLSSISV
-800 VTFASLSVS
+800 VTFASLAVS
-809 ILSKSRKF
+809 MLSKIRNF

>member
-1 MGQRLC
+1 
-7 VPQNKKNYFCH
+7 
-18 LIQNVSMAE
+18 MAE
-27 CVHCGQD
+27 CIHCGQD
-34 CGKNPVLWD
+34 CGKNPVIWN
-43 EKSFCCNGCSMV
+43 EKQFCCNGCSMV
-55 YRILSEKKLD
+55 YQILSEKKLD
-65 RYYNMM
+65 RYYDMM
-71 PTPGIRLDQENSSGT
+71 PTPGIRLEQENTSGT
-86 RYAYLDSDEIK
+86 RYAYLDNDEIR

-129 LSTLHKGIMHSHVNF
+129 LSTLHHGIMHSNVNF

-153 RESEITF
+153 RESEISL
-160 REVAELLHAIHYIP
+160 RQIVELLHAIHYIP

-179 KEKKDDHQKANRRMI
+179 KGNKDDHQKANRRMI

-221 IDKLMAGTFGIVSFI
+221 IDKFMAGTFGIVSFI
-236 LSIPVITFCSSD
+236 LALPVITFCSSD
-248 FFLSAYKSLRKKIIN
+248 FFLSAFKSLRKKIIN

-333 FDGIEEFV
+333 LDGKEDFV
-341 QLKDLKMGDLI
+341 QLKDLKTGDQI
-352 LVRNGELIPVDSVLT
+352 LVRNGELIPVDSILT
-367 EGEGNI
+367 DGEGNI

-420 WNEDKLGEAGEM
+420 WNEDKLSEEGK
-432 PMQTVVNNVSHYFTL
+432 MQMQSIVTKVSHYFTL
-447 IILAIAISAGVFWS
+447 IILVIASGAAVYWS
-461 FDDLGKAVY
+461 FTSISKAVY

-499 GKNGFYI
+499 GRNGFYI

-511 IEKLTHADT
+511 IEKLTRIDT

-535 NIGWEGT
+535 NIGWEGNE
-542 GLTPLEEQW
+542 LSKVEAQW

-563 SVMVSEWLPASNLQ
+563 SVMVSEWLPASILLTVNNYQ
-577 MVTDYRE
+577 E

-589 ITGMVDGHLIMLGSR
+589 ITGMVDNHRIMLGSR

-609 TDLAEESKISSVY
+609 NETSDESKISSVY
-622 MSVDH
+622 VSLDN
-627 KLRGYFKMENH
+627 KLRGFFKMENH
-638 YRDGLPEVIAGMQH
+638 YREGLNVVISGMKNI
-652 MQLHLL
+652 QLHLL
-658 TGDNNSEEA
+658 TGDNDSEEE
-667 NLRSY
+667 NLRTY
-672 FSSATQLHFNQS
+672 FSSETQLHFNQT
-684 PVDKLNYINE
+684 PVDKLEYIKE
-694 LKQNGGN
+694 LKQKGRN

-716 KADVGITI
+716 KADIGITI

-736 AILQS
+736 AILS
-741 VEFGRLQEYL
+741 SSKFGRLQDYL
-751 KFSKSAMKIVYASY
+751 QFSNSALKIVYASY

-790 VLMPLSSISV
+790 ILMPLSSVSV

-809 ILSKSRKF
+809 VLSKSKKF

>member
-1 MGQRLC
+1 
-7 VPQNKKNYFCH
+7 
-18 LIQNVSMAE
+18 MAD
-27 CVHCGQD
+27 CIHCGQD
-34 CGKNPVLWD
+34 CGKNPVIWD
-43 EKSFCCNGCSMV
+43 EKPFCCNGCSMV
-55 YRILSEKKLD
+55 YQILAEKKLD
-65 RYYNMM
+65 RYYDMM
-71 PTPGIRLDQENSSGT
+71 PTPGIRLEQDNTSGT
-86 RYAYLDSDEIK
+86 RYAYLDNDEIR
-97 LKLLDFSDGGIS
+97 LKILDFSDGGIS

-153 RESEITF
+153 RESDISL
-160 REVAELLHAIHYIP
+160 RQVIELLHTIHYIP

-179 KEKKDDHQKANRRMI
+179 KEKKDDHQKANRRII

-236 LSIPVITFCSSD
+236 LALPVVTYCSSD
-248 FFLSAYKSLRKKIIN
+248 FFLSAFKSLRKKIIN

-282 IFSGSGT
+282 IFSGAGT

-333 FDGIEEFV
+333 LDGKEDFV
-341 QLKDLKMGDLI
+341 QLKDLKTGDII
-352 LVRNGELIPVDSVLT
+352 LVRNGELIPVDSIVID
-367 EGEGNI
+367 GEGSI

-384 VAKKAGDFVFAGGK
+384 VAKKTDDFVFAGGK
-398 QSGAAIKLRV
+398 QTGAAIKLRV

-420 WNEDKLGEAGEM
+420 WNEDKLGQDDEM
-432 PMQTVVNNVSHYFTL
+432 QMQTIVNKVSHYFTL
-447 IILAIAISAGVFWS
+447 VILAIATGACIFWS
-461 FDDLGKAVY
+461 FTDFGKAVY

-499 GKNGFYI
+499 GRNGFYI

-511 IEKLTHADT
+511 IEKLTHANT

-535 NIGWEGT
+535 NIGWEGNE
-542 GLTPLEEQW
+542 LSDEEKQW

-563 SVMVSEWLPASNLQ
+563 SVMVSDWLPVGVLLS
-577 MVTDYRE
+577 VDSYKE
-584 ISGLG
+584 ITGLG
-589 ITGMVDGHLIMLGSR
+589 ITGVVEKHRIMLGSR
-604 KFIAG
+604 TFIAG
-609 TDLAEESKISSVY
+609 AEAADESKISSVY
-622 MSVDH
+622 VSIDN
-627 KLRGYFKMENH
+627 KLRGFFKMENH
-638 YRDGLPEVIAGMQH
+638 YRDGLNEVIAGMQP
-652 MQLHLL
+652 MELHLL
-658 TGDNNSEEA
+658 TGDNNSEEE
-667 NLRSY
+667 NLKNY
-672 FSSATQLHFNQS
+672 FTSATQLHFNQS
-684 PVDKLNYINE
+684 PVDKLEYINK
-694 LKQNGGN
+694 LKSEGKN

-716 KADVGITI
+716 KADIGVTI

-736 AILQS
+736 AILS
-741 VEFGRLQEYL
+741 SSKFGRLQDYL
-751 KFSKSAMKIVYASY
+751 KFSKSALIIVYASY

-771 NIVGLTFAIQGLLS
+771 NIVGLYFAIQGLLS
-785 PVFAA
+785 PVVAA
-790 VLMPLSSISV
+790 ILMPLSSISV

-809 ILSKSRKF
+809 MLSKFRKF

>member
-1 MGQRLC
+1 
-7 VPQNKKNYFCH
+7 
-18 LIQNVSMAE
+18 MAE
-27 CVHCGQD
+27 CIHCGQD
-34 CGKNPVLWD
+34 CGKNPVIWE
-43 EKSFCCNGCSMV
+43 EKLFCCNGCSMV
-55 YRILSEKKLD
+55 YQILSEKKLD
-65 RYYNMM
+65 RYYDMM
-71 PTPGIRLDQENSSGT
+71 PTPGIRLDQENTSGT
-86 RYAYLDSDEIK
+86 RYAYLDNDEIR

-153 RESEITF
+153 RESDISL
-160 REVAELLHAIHYIP
+160 RQVVELLHTIHYIP

-221 IDKLMAGTFGIVSFI
+221 IDELMAGTFGIVSFI
-236 LSIPVITFCSSD
+236 LALPVITFCSSD
-248 FFLSAYKSLRKKIIN
+248 FFLSAFKSLRKKIIN

-272 LALFLESSYE
+272 IALFLESSYE
-282 IFSGSGT
+282 IFSGAGT

-333 FDGIEEFV
+333 LDGKEDFV
-341 QLKDLKMGDLI
+341 QLKDLKTGDQI
-352 LVRNGELIPVDSVLT
+352 LVRNGELIPVDSILT

-420 WNEDKLGEAGEM
+420 WNEDKLGEEAGIQ
-432 PMQTVVNNVSHYFTL
+432 MQSVITKVSHYFT
-447 IILAIAISAGVFWS
+447 IVILAIAFSAGVYWS
-461 FDDLGKAVY
+461 FTDFGKAVY

-499 GKNGFYI
+499 GRNGFYI

-525 TGTLTHSRSM
+525 TGTLTHSRTM
-535 NIGWEGT
+535 NIGWEGNI
-542 GLTPLEEQW
+542 LSADEEQL

-563 SVMVSEWLPASNLQ
+563 SIMVSEWLPVSTLLA
-577 MVTDYRE
+577 VDDYKE

-589 ITGMVDGHLIMLGSR
+589 ITGVVDNHRIMLGSR
-604 KFIAG
+604 RFIAG
-609 TDLAEESKISSVY
+609 NEASDESKISSVY
-622 MSVDH
+622 VSIDN
-627 KLRGYFKMENH
+627 KLRGFFKMENH
-638 YRDGLPEVIAGMQH
+638 YRDGLNEVIAGLKD

-658 TGDNNSEEA
+658 TGDNDSEEA
-667 NLRSY
+667 NLRTY
-672 FSSATQLHFNQS
+672 FSAETQLHFNQT
-684 PVDKLNYINE
+684 PVDKLEYINE
-694 LKQNGGN
+694 LKSNGRN

-716 KADVGITI
+716 KADIGITI

-736 AILQS
+736 AILS
-741 VEFGRLQEYL
+741 SSKFGRLQDYL
-751 KFSKSAMKIVYASY
+751 RFSKSAMKIVYASY

-790 VLMPLSSISV
+790 ILMPLSSISV

-809 ILSKSRKF
+809 VLSKSRKF

>member
-1 MGQRLC
+1 
-7 VPQNKKNYFCH
+7 
-18 LIQNVSMAE
+18 MAD
-27 CVHCGQD
+27 CIHCGQD
-34 CGKNPVLWD
+34 CGKNPVLW
-43 EKSFCCNGCSMV
+43 EQKPFCCNGCSMV
-55 YRILSEKKLD
+55 YQILADKKLD
-65 RYYNMM
+65 RYYEMM
-71 PTPGIRLDQENSSGT
+71 PTPGIRLEQENTSVT

-109 RVNLF
+109 RINLF

-129 LSTLHKGIMHSHVNF
+129 LNTLHKGIMHSHVNF

-153 RESEITF
+153 RESEITL
-160 REVAELLHAIHYIP
+160 RQVVELLHTIHYIP

-179 KEKKDDHQKANRRMI
+179 KSAKDDQQKANRRMI

-236 LSIPVITFCSSD
+236 LALPVITFCSSD

-272 LALFLESSYE
+272 LALFLESSFE

-333 FDGIEEFV
+333 LDEKEEFV
-341 QLKDLKMGDLI
+341 QLKDLKVGELI
-352 LVRNGELIPVDSVLT
+352 LVRNGELIPVDSILI
-367 EGEGNI
+367 EGDGNI

-384 VAKKAGDFVFAGGK
+384 VAKKTGDFVFAGGK

-420 WNEDKLGEAGEM
+420 WNEDKLGDAGEM
-432 PMQTVVNNVSHYFTL
+432 QMQTVINKVSHYFTI
-447 IILAIAISAGVFWS
+447 IILAIASSAGVYWAFT
-461 FDDLGKAVY
+461 DLGKAVY
-470 VFASILIV
+470 VFSSILIV

-499 GKNGFYI
+499 GRNGFYI

-525 TGTLTHSRSM
+525 TGTLTHSRTM
-535 NIGWEGT
+535 NIGWDGM
-542 GLTPLEEQW
+542 GLTEKEMQW
-551 VRSVARNSTHPL
+551 IRSVARNSTHPL
-563 SVMVSEWLPASNLQ
+563 SVMVSEWLPVSSLLL
-577 MVTDYRE
+577 VLDYKE
-584 ISGLG
+584 IGGLG
-589 ITGMVDGHLIMLGSR
+589 IIGKVENHKIMIGSR
-604 KFIAG
+604 IFVAG
-609 TDLAEESKISSVY
+609 TETSVEGKISSVY
-622 MSVDH
+622 ISIDN
-627 KLRGYFKMENH
+627 KLRGFFKMENH
-638 YRDGLPEVIAGMQH
+638 YRDGLKDVISGMQH
-652 MQLHLL
+652 IQLHLL
-658 TGDNNSEEA
+658 TGDNDSELK
-667 NLRSY
+667 NLRTY
-672 FSSATQLHFNQS
+672 FSPSTTLHFNQS
-684 PVDKLNYINE
+684 PVDKLGYINA
-694 LKQNGGN
+694 LKNNGRN

-716 KADVGITI
+716 KADIGITV

-741 VEFGRLQEYL
+741 EKFGRLQDYL
-751 KFSKSAMKIVYASY
+751 SFSKTALKIVYSSY

-771 NIVGLTFAIQGLLS
+771 NIVGLTFAIQGILS
-785 PVFAA
+785 PVVAA
-790 VLMPLSSISV
+790 ILMPLSSISV
-800 VTFASLSVS
+800 ITFASLSVS
-809 ILSKSRKF
+809 ALAKARKF